1 MPIKEDFCKGD
12 KKPIGKIALDDGE
25 NFHWVWPSQAGE
37 AGNDWDASKDEKV
50 LADYKKHGEKM
61 VKLGI
66 TGTMVANDWDV
77 CVADGACIEACPV
90 QIFQWYRTDKDISGI
105 KAVKD
110 TTPWKGLG
118 TTEKEERLDYTDKAD
133 AIREHDCIWCMACVS
148 VCPPQAVLVDQ
159 GLQEFHEKAAGTYQT
174 LGSGQANPHSDHAAP
189 PSKGIV

>member
-1 MPIKEDFCKGD
+1 MPILEDFCKEG
-12 KKPIGKIALDDGE
+12 KKPIGKIIDGPSG

-37 AGNDWDASKDEKV
+37 PGNDWDASKDEKV
-50 LADYKKHGEKM
+50 LADYEKHGEKM

-105 KAVKD
+105 DAVND
-110 TTPWKGLG
+110 TTDWKGEG
-118 TTEKEERLDYTDKAD
+118 TTEKEERLDFTDKAD
-133 AIREHDCIWCMACVS
+133 AIREHDCIYCMACVS

-159 GLQEFHEKAAGTYQT
+159 ANMEWHEKAAGTFVKMES
-174 LGSGQANPHSDHAAP
+174 GSENPHAHD
-189 PSKGIV
+189 

>member
-1 MPIKEDFCKGD
+1 MKTFVMATKNQSV
-12 KKPIGKIALDDGE
+12 KLSMVHLVTSIG
-25 NFHWVWPSQAGE
+25 FWPSQVGE
-37 AGNDWDASKDEKV
+37 GTNEWDASKDEKV
-50 LADYKKHGEKM
+50 LADYAKRGEEM

-105 KAVKD
+105 DAVNDK
-110 TTPWKGLG
+110 TEWKGEG

-133 AIREHDCIWCMACVS
+133 AIREHDCIYCMACVS

-159 GLQEFHEKAAGTYQT
+159 ANMEPHEKAAGTFVKMES
-174 LGSGQANPHSDHAAP
+174 GSENPHAHD
-189 PSKGIV
+189 